1 MFRNIREYINE
12 TEFKITLLKNR
23 VNVLNYD
30 RIRDITDK
38 EISLTKGNDKIKII
52 GNNLKL
58 NKLLDQEV
66 LIIGNILRV
75 ELDD

>member
-12 TEFKITLLKNR
+12 TELKITLLKNR

-38 EISLTKGNDKIKII
+38 EISLIKGNGKIKII

>member
-12 TEFKITLLKNR
+12 TELK

-38 EISLTKGNDKIKII
+38 EISLTKGNGKIKII

>member
-1 MFRNIREYINE
+1 MFKNIREYINE
-12 TEFKITLLKNR
+12 TELKITLLKNR

>member
-12 TEFKITLLKNR
+12 TELKITLLKNR

-38 EISLTKGNDKIKII
+38 EIILTKGNDKIKII

>member
-12 TEFKITLLKNR
+12 TELKITLLKNR

-66 LIIGNILRV
+66 FVRSFTSI
-75 ELDD
+75 

>member
-12 TEFKITLLKNR
+12 TELKITLLKNR

-52 GNNLKL
+52 DKVFAG
-58 NKLLDQEV
+58 EV
-66 LIIGNILRV
+66 LLLNHCDVIVLFCSIIV
-75 ELDD
+75 SS

>member
-12 TEFKITLLKNR
+12 TELKITLLKNR

-38 EISLTKGNDKIKII
+38 EISLTKCNGKIKVI

>member
-12 TEFKITLLKNR
+12 TELKITLLKNR

-58 NKLLDQEV
+58 NNLRDQEV

>member
-12 TEFKITLLKNR
+12 TELKITLLKNR

-30 RIRDITDK
+30 RIRGITDK

>member
-12 TEFKITLLKNR
+12 TELKITLLKNR

-38 EISLTKGNDKIKII
+38 EISLIKGNDKIKII

>member
-12 TEFKITLLKNR
+12 TELKITLLKNR

>member
-12 TEFKITLLKNR
+12 TELKITLLKNR

-38 EISLTKGNDKIKII
+38 EISLTKGNGRIKII

>member
-12 TEFKITLLKNR
+12 TELKIILLKNR

>member
-12 TEFKITLLKNR
+12 TELKITLLKNR

-38 EISLTKGNDKIKII
+38 ELSLTKGNDKIKII

>member
-12 TEFKITLLKNR
+12 TELKITLLKNR

-38 EISLTKGNDKIKII
+38 EISLTRVMIK
-52 GNNLKL
+52 
-58 NKLLDQEV
+58 
-66 LIIGNILRV
+66 
-75 ELDD
+75 

>member
-1 MFRNIREYINE
+1 MFINIREYINE
-12 TEFKITLLKNR
+12 TELKITLLKNR

>member
-12 TEFKITLLKNR
+12 TELKITLLKNR

-52 GNNLKL
+52 GKNLKL

>member
-1 MFRNIREYINE
+1 MGDLNIYEFTQLSIKDELEYI
-12 TEFKITLLKNR
+12 
-23 VNVLNYD
+23 
-30 RIRDITDK
+30 
-38 EISLTKGNDKIKII
+38 
-52 GNNLKL
+52 NNLKL

>member
-12 TEFKITLLKNR
+12 TELKITLLKNR

-66 LIIGNILRV
+66 LIIGNILRI

>member
-12 TEFKITLLKNR
+12 TELKITLLKNR
-23 VNVLNYD
+23 VNVLNYE

-38 EISLTKGNDKIKII
+38 VISLTKGNDKIKII

>member
-12 TEFKITLLKNR
+12 TELKITLLKNR

-30 RIRDITDK
+30 IISDITDN

-58 NKLLDQEV
+58 NKLLGQEV

>member
-12 TEFKITLLKNR
+12 TELKITLLKNR

-38 EISLTKGNDKIKII
+38 EISLTKGNDKIKVI

-66 LIIGNILRV
+66 LIIGSILRV

>member
-12 TEFKITLLKNR
+12 TELKITLLKNR

-38 EISLTKGNDKIKII
+38 EISLTKGNEKIKII

>member
-12 TEFKITLLKNR
+12 TELKITLLKNR

-38 EISLTKGNDKIKII
+38 EISLIKGNGKIKII

-66 LIIGNILRV
+66 LIVGNILRV

>member
-12 TEFKITLLKNR
+12 TELKITLLKNR

-38 EISLTKGNDKIKII
+38 EISLTKGNRKIKII

>member
-12 TEFKITLLKNR
+12 TELKITLLKNR

-30 RIRDITDK
+30 RISDITDK

>member
-12 TEFKITLLKNR
+12 TELKITLLKNR

-38 EISLTKGNDKIKII
+38 EISLTKGYDKIKII

>member
-1 MFRNIREYINE
+1 MFRNIREYIYE
-12 TEFKITLLKNR
+12 TELKITLLKNR

-30 RIRDITDK
+30 RISDITDK

-58 NKLLDQEV
+58 NKFLDQEV

>member
-1 MFRNIREYINE
+1 MFRYIREYINE
-12 TEFKITLLKNR
+12 TELKITLLKNR